1 MALAPRTRVGPYEI
15 LGSIG
20 AGGMGEVY
28 RARDTRLG
36 RDIAVKVLP
45 SSFAADPERLRRF
58 EQEARTV
65 AALNHPNILAI
76 HDVGTH
82 DGAPFLVTELLE
94 GETLRERL
102 EAGPLP
108 VRKSVEIAVQAAH
121 GVAAAH
127 EKGVIHRDLK
137 PANIFLT
144 SDGRVKILDF
154 GLAKLTAREKPA
166 AGESQAATRTA
177 AGATEPGMVLGT
189 VGYMSPEQVRGLPA
203 DARSDIFALGAILY
217 EMLSGWR
224 AFQKDSSAETMT
236 AILKEDPPELAGDGS
251 KIPAAVDRIVR
262 HCLEKNP
269 SQRFQSAR
277 DLAFHLESLSSAS
290 TTGERAQAAPKISS
304 RRRWLPFA
312 AALLLAVLAGALGE
326 WLFTRGA
333 GTASHA
339 SHIPLTFSQGLIY
352 AARFAPD
359 GQSVYYAAAWNGG
372 PIQLYAT
379 SQNSPESRPL
389 GLVNSSLFA
398 ASASQLAISIG
409 CKDVFMGDCEGTLAT
424 VPVTGGAP
432 REIADHVVSADWI
445 PGGSA
450 MAAIR
455 EVQGKFQVEFPLGHV
470 IYQSTEW
477 MDFLRV
483 SPGGNAV
490 AFARFSAGSA
500 DVGRAVILDRNGRV
514 LARSPH
520 EYLSVEGVAWRPGGK
535 HVWYSAAKSGWADT
549 IYSLGI
555 SGKQREVRSFTG
567 LIRLDDISASGQLL
581 LSRDVWRTG
590 MEFHGAGELQDRDLS
605 WLDATIASDISPDG
619 SNVAFSEYGEA
630 AGTVPL
636 VYTRKTD
643 GSPAVKLGIGFMP
656 VFSPD
661 GKWVVA
667 LTNTETN
674 QRLELLPTGVGETRD
689 LKRYGIKQFLS
700 VGWMPG
706 GDAVYFAGND
716 GKGWRLYVQDS
727 SGGASRAFTPPVLAN
742 SNYLESDLVSPD
754 GKFAFSPDVQG
765 KGWLF
770 PVAGGKPQPVPG
782 LTPED
787 IWVNWSS
794 DGKSAYVYQ
803 NHQSTGQVFLLNLS
817 TGKRKLVMTLAP
829 GDPAGLITIGP
840 VRITSDGKTCVYSYN
855 RNLSSLFLIKGLQ

>member
-1 MALAPRTRVGPYEI
+1 MGLAPRPRVGPYEI

-36 RDIAVKVLP
+36 RDVAVKVLP
-45 SSFAADPERLRRF
+45 SSFASDPERLRRF

-76 HDVGTH
+76 HDVGTYE
-82 DGAPFLVTELLE
+82 GAPFLVTELLE

-108 VRKSVEIAVQAAH
+108 VRKAVEIAVQAAN

-154 GLAKLTAREKPA
+154 GLAKLTAREEPT
-166 AGESQAATRTA
+166 AGQSQAATRTA

-203 DARSDIFALGAILY
+203 DARSDIFALGTILY
-217 EMLSGWR
+217 EMLCGRR

-251 KIPAAVDRIVR
+251 KIPPALDRIVR

-290 TTGERAQAAPKISS
+290 TTSERARTAPRIPS
-304 RRRWLPFA
+304 RRWLPFA
-312 AALLLAVLAGALGE
+312 AAVLLAVLAGAVGE

-333 GTASHA
+333 GTASRA
-339 SHIPLTFSQGLIY
+339 SHTPLTFSQGLIY

-379 SQNSPESRPL
+379 SPNSPESRPL
-389 GLVNSSLFA
+389 GLMNSSLFA
-398 ASASQLAISIG
+398 VSPSQLAISIG
-409 CKDVFMGDCEGTLAT
+409 CKDVFMGDCEGTLAI
-424 VPVTGGAP
+424 VPITGGAP

-455 EVQGKFQVEFPLGHV
+455 EIQGKFQLEFPLGHV
-470 IYQSTEW
+470 IYQSAQW

-483 SPGGNAV
+483 SPDGNAI
-490 AFARFSAGSA
+490 AFVQFAA
-500 DVGRAVILDRNGRV
+500 DEADAGRAVILDRSGKV
-514 LARSPH
+514 LARSPR
-520 EYLSVEGVAWRPGGK
+520 EYVSLEGEAWQPDGK
-535 HVWYSAAKSGWADT
+535 HVWYSAATRGWADT
-549 IYSLGI
+549 IYSL
-555 SGKQREVRSFTG
+555 SVTNKQREVRNFTG
-567 LIRLDDISASGQLL
+567 LVRLDDISASGQVL

-590 MEFHGAGELQDRDLS
+590 MELHRPGEPRDRDLS
-605 WLDATIASDISPDG
+605 WLDATVVSDISPDG
-619 SNVAFSEYGEA
+619 ANVAFSEYGEA
-630 AGTVPL
+630 SGPVPL
-636 VYTRKTD
+636 VYVRKTD
-643 GSPAVKLGIGFMP
+643 GSPATKLGIGFLP
-656 VFSPD
+656 VFSPN

-667 LTNTETN
+667 LTNTETS
-674 QRLELLPTGVGETRD
+674 QHLELLPTGVGETRV
-689 LKRYGIKQFLS
+689 LKRYGIQQFLS
-700 VGWMPG
+700 AGWMPD

-716 GKGWRLYVQDS
+716 GKDWRLYVQNI
-727 SGGASRAFTPPVLAN
+727 SGAGPRAFTPPILAN
-742 SNYLESDLVSPD
+742 SNYLESELISPD
-754 GKFAFSPDVQG
+754 GKFAFSRDVQG
-765 KGWLF
+765 KAWLF
-770 PVAGGKPQPVPG
+770 PVAGGKPQPVSG
-782 LTPED
+782 FTPED
-787 IWVNWSS
+787 IWVNWTS
-794 DGKSAYVYQ
+794 DGRSAYVYQ
-803 NHQSTGQVFLLNLS
+803 NHYSTGQMFLLNLS
-817 TGKRKLVMTLAP
+817 TGERKPIMTLAP
-829 GDPAGLITIGP
+829 ADPSGLTDVGP
-840 VRITSDGKTCVYSYN
+840 VRITSDGKTCVYSYD
-855 RNLSSLFLIKGLQ
+855 RDLSSLFLIKGLK

>member
-36 RDIAVKVLP
+36 RDVAVKVLP

-58 EQEARTV
+58 EQEARTI

-82 DGAPFLVTELLE
+82 EGAPFLVTELLE

-108 VRKSVEIAVQAAH
+108 VRKAVEIAMQAAH

-127 EKGVIHRDLK
+127 EKGVFHRDLK

-154 GLAKLTAREKPA
+154 GLAKLTAREEPA
-166 AGESQAATRTA
+166 SGESQAATRTA
-177 AGATEPGMVLGT
+177 AGVTEPGMVLGT
-189 VGYMSPEQVRGLPA
+189 VGYMAPEQVRGLPA
-203 DARSDIFALGAILY
+203 DARSDIFALGTILY
-217 EMLSGWR
+217 EMLSGRR

-251 KIPAAVDRIVR
+251 KIPPALDRIVR

-290 TTGERAQAAPKISS
+290 TRSERAQTAPRISS
-304 RRRWLPFA
+304 RRWLPFA
-312 AALLLAVLAGALGE
+312 AAVLLSVLAGAVGE
-326 WLFTRGA
+326 WLFTRGS

-339 SHIPLTFSQGLIY
+339 SHTPLTFSQGLIY

-379 SQNSPESRPL
+379 SPNSPESRPL
-389 GLVNSSLFA
+389 DLVNSSLFA
-398 ASASQLAISIG
+398 ASPSQLAISIG

-445 PGGSA
+445 PGGSS

-455 EVQGKFQVEFPLGHV
+455 EVQGKFQVEFPLGHIV
-470 IYQSTEW
+470 YQSAEW

-483 SPGGNAV
+483 SPDGNAV
-490 AFARFSAGSA
+490 AFVHFAADEADAGR
-500 DVGRAVILDRNGRV
+500 VVILDRSGKV
-514 LARSPH
+514 LARSPR
-520 EYLSVEGVAWRPGGK
+520 EYLSVEGEAWRPGGK

-555 SGKQREVRSFTG
+555 SGKQREIRNFTG
-567 LIRLDDISASGQLL
+567 LIRLDDISANGQVL

-590 MEFHGAGELQDRDLS
+590 MELHRPGEPRDRDLS
-605 WLDATIASDISPDG
+605 WLDATVVSDVSPDG
-619 SNVAFSEYGEA
+619 ANVAFSEYGEA
-630 AGTVPL
+630 SGAEPL
-636 VYTRKTD
+636 LYMRKTD
-643 GSPAVKLGIGFMP
+643 GSPATKLGIGFLP

-667 LTNTETN
+667 LTNTETS
-674 QRLELLPTGVGETRD
+674 QHLELLPTGVGETRV
-689 LKRYGIKQFLS
+689 LKRSGIQQFLS
-700 VGWMPG
+700 AGWMPN

-716 GKGWRLYVQDS
+716 GKDWRLYVQGI
-727 SGGASRAFTPPVLAN
+727 SGAAPRAITPPILAS
-742 SNYLESDLVSPD
+742 SNHLESDLISPD
-754 GKFAFSPDVQG
+754 GKFAFSRDMQG
-765 KGWLF
+765 KAWLF
-770 PVAGGKPQPVPG
+770 PVAGGKPQPVSG
-782 LTPED
+782 FTPED
-787 IWVNWSS
+787 IWVNWTS
-794 DGKSAYVYQ
+794 DGGSAYVYQ
-803 NHQSTGQVFLLNLS
+803 NHYSTGQVFLLNLS
-817 TGKRKLVMTLAP
+817 TGERKLVMTLAP
-829 GDPAGLITIGP
+829 GDPSGLTDVGP
-840 VRITSDGKTCVYSYN
+840 VRITSDGKTCVYSYD
-855 RNLSSLFLIKGLQ
+855 RDLSSLFLIQGVK